1 MLVAGWLG
9 GRQRFVVLGAPPSLP
24 PSIHSSPRL
33 ECSGSCKRYVPRS
46 RSLCRSSRSVLF
58 PSPLLVPESLAFSA
72 ESQLWSFL
80 SCVSCNRI
88 SFLSFL
94 NLLFSLLLSFPPGLV
109 PWRSCLDRRVSFL
122 FVVGF

>member
-24 PSIHSSPRL
+24 SPPSFPPSIPARRL

-58 PSPLLVPESLAFSA
+58 PSPLLVLESLVYSA
-72 ESQLWSFL
+72 ES
-80 SCVSCNRI
+80 
-88 SFLSFL
+88 
-94 NLLFSLLLSFPPGLV
+94 
-109 PWRSCLDRRVSFL
+109 
-122 FVVGF
+122 